1 MKQTEFISNKN
12 VTKNRETIKKKNQSI
27 SIQVMASGCTDTY
40 CARVCL
46 CEVLAVFCF
55 LGDKEHPLLRNK
67 HINMH

>member
-1 MKQTEFISNKN
+1 MKKLLE
-12 VTKNRETIKKKNQSI
+12 KKNQSI

-46 CEVLAVFCF
+46 CEVLAVFCS